1 MNKAA
6 RNLGCMIAIGV
17 AVSTSALAFHYP
29 FRLRLLEHR
38 VVVIEPGKWVWV
50 ECQTDEFSATIE
62 EVTTSGIVVFVAA
75 PSPKGLPCKA
85 VDIAA
90 RGERRYFLPFR
101 TLLGV
106 RVGEQGEWT
115 NPFSI

>member
-1 MNKAA
+1 
-6 RNLGCMIAIGV
+6 MIAVVV
-17 AVSTSALAFHYP
+17 AVSMLALTFHYQM
-29 FRLRLLEHR
+29 RLRLLEHR
-38 VVVIEPGKWVWV
+38 VVVIQPGKWVWV

-90 RGERRYFLPFR
+90 RGERRYFLPFQ
-101 TLLGV
+101 TLGGV
-106 RVGEQGEWT
+106 RVGEQEQWT